1 MGPLLTAIFYP
12 VLTNPIVQHEIHQG
26 RKRIVVTYTNMAIF
40 GFFKWLATHYP
51 AAHVFVECKN
61 YGREVGNPELDQLSS
76 RFSPTRGQFGLLVCR
91 RFADKNLFMARCRD
105 TAMDG
110 RGFVIPLDDE
120 DLQQLASSRRDNPQ
134 FFDLHLLQRR
144 FSDLVS

>member
-1 MGPLLTAIFYP
+1 
-12 VLTNPIVQHEIHQG
+12 
-26 RKRIVVTYTNMAIF
+26 MAIV

-76 RFSPTRGQFGLLVCR
+76 RFSPTRGEFGLLVCR
-91 RFADKNLFMARCRD
+91 KFADKNLFMERCRD

-120 DLQQLASSRRDNPQ
+120 DLQELAASRTDKSQ
-134 FFDLHLLQRR
+134 FFDLHLLQKR